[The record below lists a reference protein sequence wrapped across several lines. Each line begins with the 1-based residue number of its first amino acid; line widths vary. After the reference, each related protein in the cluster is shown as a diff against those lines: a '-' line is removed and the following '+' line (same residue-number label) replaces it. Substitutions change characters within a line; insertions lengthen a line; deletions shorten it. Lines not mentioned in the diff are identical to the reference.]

1 MAIDPYTAPK
11 ARVEDVQTAA
21 VKGEFIAGG
30 QAVAADH
37 GWQWIVAG
45 WGLFKR
51 QPGTWILLVVV
62 LLVITI
68 LIALIP
74 ILGNIAGNV
83 LGPVF
88 GGGIL
93 LGCRALD
100 RGDELELGHLFAGF
114 RDQFGKLALVGLL
127 YLVALFVIVLVS
139 ALVAGIG
146 VGAAF
151 RGMGG
156 GGDIARGA
164 IGVSAMLLAL
174 LIGLA
179 LLVPVA
185 MAMWFAPSLIVFN
198 DYGVTDALTASF
210 NGCMKNIVPFTIY
223 GLIFVG
229 FAIVATIPLGLGWL
243 VLLPTLAASLYASY
257 RDIYYAG

>member
-1 MAIDPYTAPK
+1 MTTDPYAAPK
-11 ARVEDVQTAA
+11 ARVADVPAA
-21 VKGEFIAGG
+21 AAEGEFIAGG
-30 QAVAADH
+30 QAVAAGH

-45 WGLFKR
+45 WELFKR
-51 QPGTWILLVVV
+51 RPGTWILLIVV
-62 LLVITI
+62 LIVVTI
-68 LIALIP
+68 LLAFIP
-74 ILGNIAGNV
+74 IIGNIAGNV

-93 LGCRALD
+93 LGCRELD
-100 RGDELELGHLFAGF
+100 RGGELELGHLFAGF

-127 YLVALFVIVLVS
+127 YFVAVFAVVVVA
-139 ALVAGIG
+139 ALVGGIG
-146 VGAAF
+146 VGTAM
-151 RGMGG
+151 RGLGG
-156 GGDIARGA
+156 GEVAPGA
-164 IGVSAMLLAL
+164 VGVSAILLAL

-179 LLVPVA
+179 LLVPIA

-210 NGCMKNIVPFTIY
+210 NGCLKNIWPFTIY
-223 GLIFVG
+223 GLIFLG

-243 VLLPTLAASLYASY
+243 VLLPTLAASVYTGY